1 MFAYKFRS
9 SAQIDKALDI
19 IFNKRLYCADW
30 KTLNDPMEGM
40 FVYSY
45 QTSDEFDYSQKVN
58 EIIKH
63 KKGLKVCSLSKTYDC
78 HLLWAHYAN
87 GFDGLAVEI
96 EINENVENVHHVS
109 YGEVFSSITLP
120 TDRDPL
126 ECANQI
132 LSSKYKEWSYEK
144 ELRIL
149 NNETWYEVENPVK
162 RIIVG
167 HRINPALFTA
177 IKIICKEKGIILC
190 RTGIRDERI
199 NADLIYDPV
208 RNYVNG

>member
-1 MFAYKFRS
+1 MLAYKFRS

-19 IFNKRLYCADW
+19 VFNKRLYCADW

-45 QTSDEFDYSQKVN
+45 QTSDECDYSQEVN

-87 GFDGLAVEI
+87 GFDGLAIEI
-96 EINENVENVHHVS
+96 EINENAQNVHNVS
-109 YGEVFSSITLP
+109 YGGVFSSITLP
-120 TDRDPL
+120 TDKDPL

-132 LSSKYKEWSYEK
+132 LTSKYQEWSYEK

-149 NNETWYEVENPVK
+149 NNDIWYEFENPVR

-177 IKIICKEKGIILC
+177 IEIICKEKGIILC
-190 RTGIRDERI
+190 RTGIGDEGI
-199 NADLIYDPV
+199 DADLIYDPA
-208 RNYVNG
+208 RNYNNG